1 MEQWIARALMAQKRL
16 REALVGLTRQM
27 HSSWAFQDGLETHR
41 EEEHAVELINREVAR
56 INGRYFKSF
65 VDFVRSGAVE
75 KKRLVA
81 TADAV
86 EMVLNPNIE
95 VDSWLRI
102 PFYDLDLGLY
112 LFLLTRI
119 VSDSLLQLRT

>member
-1 MEQWIARALMAQKRL
+1 
-16 REALVGLTRQM
+16 VDCPGLDGSKKTTRGLGGIN
-27 HSSWAFQDGLETHR
+27 SPNAFKLGLPGRLETHR

-56 INGRYFKSF
+56 INDRYFKSF

-119 VSDSLLQLRT
+119 VSDSVLQLRT